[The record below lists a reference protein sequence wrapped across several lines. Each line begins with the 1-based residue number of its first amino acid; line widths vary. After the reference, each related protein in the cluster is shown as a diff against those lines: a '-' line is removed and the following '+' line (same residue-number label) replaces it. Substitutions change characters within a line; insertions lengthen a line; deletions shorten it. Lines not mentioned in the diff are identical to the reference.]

1 MENTAKVQQEEA
13 ARQLAQLEAEKEAL
27 AASAQSAAPSAA
39 KPAAKADDGWGDD
52 FDDLL
57 ESEVQESGLGGEGGE
72 KADAEVAELRQQV
85 ESEAA
90 ARAASDEKIAV
101 LETQMKSVEEESLE
115 TLGLLEEETKL
126 KEAEAAKRQELEQRV
141 TQLEAEKEA
150 LAASAQSAAPS
161 AAKPAA
167 KADDG
172 WGDDFDDLL
181 ESGLGGGGG
190 EKADAEVAELRRQ
203 VESEAAARAA
213 LEQKVKELETAATAQ
228 SGAAAKPAAKADDGW
243 GDDFDDLLDSEVQES
258 GLGSAGGE
266 NADAEVAE
274 LRRQVES
281 E

>member
-57 ESEVQESGLGGEGGE
+57 ESEVQESGVGGGGGE
-72 KADAEVAELRQQV
+72 KADAEVAELRRQV

-90 ARAASDEKIAV
+90 ARAASAEKIAA

-181 ESGLGGGGG
+181 E
-190 EKADAEVAELRRQ
+190 A
-203 VESEAAARAA
+203 
-213 LEQKVKELETAATAQ
+213 
-228 SGAAAKPAAKADDGW
+228 
-243 GDDFDDLLDSEVQES
+243 EVQES
-258 GLGSAGGE
+258 G
-266 NADAEVAE
+266 
-274 LRRQVES
+274 
-281 E
+281 

>member
-57 ESEVQESGLGGEGGE
+57 ESEVQESGLGGAGGE
-72 KADAEVAELRQQV
+72 KADAE
-85 ESEAA
+85 
-90 ARAASDEKIAV
+90 I
-101 LETQMKSVEEESLE
+101 
-115 TLGLLEEETKL
+115 
-126 KEAEAAKRQELEQRV
+126 
-141 TQLEAEKEA
+141 
-150 LAASAQSAAPS
+150 
-161 AAKPAA
+161 
-167 KADDG
+167 
-172 WGDDFDDLL
+172 
-181 ESGLGGGGG
+181 
-190 EKADAEVAELRRQ
+190 AELRRQ

-258 GLGSAGGE
+258 GLGGAGGE
-266 NADAEVAE
+266 KADAEVAE
-274 LRRQVES
+274 
-281 E
+281 